1 MATYDLEEQ
10 EQLAEIKAW
19 WKQYG
24 HWVAG
29 LMTVAALA
37 VSAWQ
42 GWSWYQR
49 GQTAQASLIYNVLQR
64 AVQETVQE
72 NASQQI
78 KAASGELLEKFGATS
93 YAPLGAL
100 IAAKAMADAGDA
112 KTAKIQ
118 LAWVV
123 EHTKD
128 AQNAQNELRDLARLR
143 LAALLLDE
151 KNYDEA
157 LQQLDGAV
165 GEAFAA
171 RFAQTRGDIFY
182 AQGKKAEARSAYQA
196 ALAKLEQA
204 SEADKA
210 GAGKPAPQDEQANGL
225 YREILRQQIDALGE
239 VSP

>member
-29 LMTVAALA
+29 LLIVAALA

-49 GQTAQASLIYNVLQR
+49 GQAAQASLIYNVLQR
-64 AVQETVQE
+64 SVQE

-78 KAASGELLEKFGATS
+78 KAASGELLEKFGTTS

-100 IAAKAMADAGDA
+100 IAAKAMVDAGDA
-112 KTAKIQ
+112 KTAKVQ

-123 EHTKD
+123 EHAKD
-128 AQNAQNELRDLARLR
+128 AQNELRDLARVR

-171 RFAQTRGDIFY
+171 RFAQNRGDIFY
-182 AQGKKAEARSAYQA
+182 AQGKKSEARSAYQA

-204 SEADKA
+204 SEADKS
-210 GAGKPAPQDEQANGL
+210 GASKPASQDEQVNGL
-225 YREILRQQIDALGE
+225 YREILRQQIDALTEGLQ
-239 VSP
+239 